1 MKKWVLSL
9 ALSASIIGL
18 SACSNGGDSE
28 VIVKSKAGDITKE
41 ELYTA
46 LKDRYGEQV
55 LQELVYEKV
64 LAKKYEVTNQELD
77 EKIDK
82 LKKDLG
88 ENFEMA
94 LAQYGYKD
102 EEDLKRSFKI
112 GMLQE
117 KAAIKDIKVTDKE
130 IKEYYDNLKPEIH
143 ARHILVE
150 DEKTAKEVKQKLNE
164 GAKFE
169 ELAKKYSKDPG
180 SAEKG
185 GDLGWFG
192 TGVMVP
198 EFEQAAYA
206 LKKNEI
212 SDIVKTEHGYHII
225 QLIDK
230 KEKKPLEDMKKEI
243 EYELKV
249 SKLDGEKVQKVMEE
263 ELKEADV
270 KIEDKDLKDALKSD
284 QQ

>member
-1 MKKWVLSL
+1 
-9 ALSASIIGL
+9 
-18 SACSNGGDSE
+18 
-28 VIVKSKAGDITKE
+28 
-41 ELYTA
+41 
-46 LKDRYGEQV
+46 
-55 LQELVYEKV
+55 
-64 LAKKYEVTNQELD
+64 
-77 EKIDK
+77 
-82 LKKDLG
+82 
-88 ENFEMA
+88 
-94 LAQYGYKD
+94 
-102 EEDLKRSFKI
+102 
-112 GMLQE
+112 
-117 KAAIKDIKVTDKE
+117 
-130 IKEYYDNLKPEIH
+130 
-143 ARHILVE
+143 
-150 DEKTAKEVKQKLNE
+150 LNE